1 MLRIGKGFFSA
12 RLPRGRVRQN
22 QNRILDNFTFL
33 HPCLQVVSNLIHEG
47 RFGHAVIAYG
57 AGSWNWGHVILKEEK
72 NKKGTDTL
80 SDFVAA

>member
-1 MLRIGKGFFSA
+1 MSLTS
-12 RLPRGRVRQN
+12 L
-22 QNRILDNFTFL
+22 
-33 HPCLQVVSNLIHEG
+33 LQVSYTSLTSVLQVFYKSLTCLFQVSYKSLSNLIHEG

-57 AGSWNWGHVILKEEK
+57 SGSWKRGHVILKEEK